1 MFDFEDWCI
10 GLLSKANHKHIETI
24 FLPETKNTQST
35 FSVVCCLFFFFFFPS
50 PKAPSRVLGTE
61 TALSMLISMALIAT
75 FSNLDTSVYL
85 YTFPRGQVIQSVI
98 WME

>member
-1 MFDFEDWCI
+1 MYRSSLQSKSQTHRDYFPTRNQEHPEHFLCR
-10 GLLSKANHKHIETI
+10 LLS
-24 FLPETKNTQST
+24 
-35 FSVVCCLFFFFFFPS
+35 FFFFFFPS

-98 WME
+98 